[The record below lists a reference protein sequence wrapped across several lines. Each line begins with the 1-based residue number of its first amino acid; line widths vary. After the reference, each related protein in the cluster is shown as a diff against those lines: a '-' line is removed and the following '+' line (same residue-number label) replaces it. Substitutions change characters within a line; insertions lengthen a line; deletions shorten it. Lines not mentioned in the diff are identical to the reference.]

1 MPRLAAAALAG
12 VGLTLSA
19 CAGDDTFGVTEGFYG
34 ATAAEE
40 PRAALIARD
49 VLVNGGS
56 AADAAVAMYFALAVT
71 LPSSAGLN
79 ANGAC
84 LMFQPAEGRVVSPF
98 STDRSGPDGFK
109 NPPYEVL
116 SFPPTPAASPAASG
130 QTVAIPLGPRAMFAL
145 HAKYGRLNFETL
157 IAQAERLAR
166 FGTPVSRALA
176 TDLAP
181 RGSVFAGD
189 EAASRVFLRNGRTLG
204 QEEGFSQLDLAATLG
219 RLRGEGVGSLYNGPL
234 ANSYIEAARLAGYQA
249 DPARL
254 RTALPTISTVD
265 GVIHD
270 DHIWAIVG
278 ANPADTALGQVT
290 LDLILDGADW
300 SSNRGEAQAALAKAV
315 IRATDISADGT
326 AHIDEDRAESEMDRA
341 ISMPPPG
348 PSTES
353 ARLAR
358 ALGMRASASPGA
370 TAFHAVDPSGMG
382 VSCAVGLGAPFG
394 TGKMA
399 PAMGMLFGA
408 LDTTPATTTDGP
420 GAFAMMV
427 ANTNANQLHMTGY
440 GSGGRPGLS
449 ALITSTLDHWD
460 GGASPEV
467 SVAAPRAHL
476 AGGSGTLFVEQAMPP
491 GPLQTLRSAGLK
503 TEASSTPLGQAS
515 VFRCVEGIPLRALR
529 CGLGADPRS
538 LGLSFFES
546 N

>member
-1 MPRLAAAALAG
+1 M
-12 VGLTLSA
+12 TLSA

-34 ATAAEE
+34 ATSAEE

-116 SFPPTPAASPAASG
+116 SFPPSPAAAPTAG
-130 QTVAIPLGPRAMFAL
+130 GKTVAIPLGPRAMFAL

-176 TDLAP
+176 TDLASS
-181 RGSVFAGD
+181 GGVIAGD
-189 EAASRVFLRNGRTLG
+189 DAAARVLMRNGRALG

-254 RTALPTISTVD
+254 RAALPTISTVD

-270 DHIWAIVG
+270 DHIWTIVG

-300 SSNRGEAQAALAKAV
+300 SRDRGTAQATLAKAL

-326 AHIDEDRAESEMDRA
+326 AHIDEDRAESEMDR
-341 ISMPPPG
+341 SVSLPPPG
-348 PSTES
+348 PSAES
-353 ARLAR
+353 AKLAG

-394 TGKMA
+394 TGTMA

-408 LDTTPATTTDGP
+408 LDAAPSDGP

-427 ANTNANQLHMTGY
+427 ANTNANQLHMTAY

-460 GGASPEV
+460 GGETPEV
-467 SVAAPRAHL
+467 AVAAPRTHL
-476 AGGSGTLFVEQAMPP
+476 AGGSGSLFVEQAMPA
-491 GPLQTLRSAGLK
+491 GPLQTLRSAGFD
-503 TEASSTPLGQAS
+503 TQTTPTPLGRAS
-515 VFRCVEGIPLRALR
+515 LFRCVDGIPLRALR

>member
-1 MPRLAAAALAG
+1 MAG

-19 CAGDDTFGVTEGFYG
+19 CAGDDTFQVTEGFYG

-84 LMFQPAEGRVVSPF
+84 LMFQPATGRVVSPF
-98 STDRSGPDGFK
+98 STDRSGPEGFK

-116 SFPPTPAASPAASG
+116 SFPPTPAAASG
-130 QTVAIPLGPRAMFAL
+130 GTVAIPLGPRAMFAL

-166 FGTPVSRALA
+166 FGAPVSRALA
-176 TDLAP
+176 TDLA
-181 RGSVFAGD
+181 SSSAAFAGD
-189 EAASRVFLRNGRTLG
+189 DAASRIFLRNGRTLG
-204 QEEGFSQLDLAATLG
+204 QEEGFAQLDLAATLG

-254 RTALPTISTVD
+254 RAALPTISTVD

-278 ANPADTALGQVT
+278 ANPVDTALGQVT

-300 SSNRGEAQAALAKAV
+300 SSDRGKAQATLARAL

-326 AHIDEDRAESEMDRA
+326 AHIGEDRAESEMNRS
-341 ISMPPPG
+341 ITLPPPG

-358 ALGMRASASPGA
+358 ALGMRASASSGA

-382 VSCAVGLGAPFG
+382 VSCAIGLGAPFG

-408 LDTTPATTTDGP
+408 LDAAPADGP

-427 ANTNANQLHMTGY
+427 ANTNANQLHMTAY

-460 GGASPEV
+460 GGATPEV

-476 AGGSGTLFVEQAMPP
+476 AGGSGRLFVEQAMPA
-491 GPLQTLRSAGLK
+491 GPLQTLRSAGLQ
-503 TEASSTPLGQAS
+503 TETTSSSLGQAS
-515 VFRCVEGIPLRALR
+515 VFRCVKGIPLQDLR